1 MSLKERMAGQKA
13 AENKSAVR
21 ESLYKSERAYR
32 LDRRVDAWAKIP
44 EIN

>member
-1 MSLKERMAGQKA
+1 MTEAASANKATATRER
-13 AENKSAVR
+13 
-21 ESLYKSERAYR
+21 LYKSERAYR